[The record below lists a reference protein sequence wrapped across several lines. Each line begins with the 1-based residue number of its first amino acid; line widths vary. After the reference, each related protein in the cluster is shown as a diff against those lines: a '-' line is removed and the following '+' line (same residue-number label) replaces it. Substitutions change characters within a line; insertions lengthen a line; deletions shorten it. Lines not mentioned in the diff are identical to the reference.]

1 MAIMNWIRYHLSM
14 DMNIGKDMAR
24 HSTDID
30 GFYSSPRSWILEQ
43 GASFVN
49 SGIGGHSFRNSHLAH
64 PLGSSDNPCLD
75 I

>member
-1 MAIMNWIRYHLSM
+1 MNWIGYHLSM
-14 DMNIGKDMAR
+14 NVDIGNDMAR
-24 HSTDID
+24 HSTGKD

-43 GASFVN
+43 EASFVN
-49 SGIGGHSFRNSHLAH
+49 SGIGGHSFQNSHLAP